1 MPEDSDFKLE
11 KQRQLELQVW
21 RFDYSFSENQWPLF
35 IINFNVFTTTSH
47 FLYGHG
53 IWKLQNKT

>member
-21 RFDYSFSENQWPLF
+21 RFDYSFSEKGLSF

-47 FLYGHG
+47 FL
-53 IWKLQNKT
+53 

>member
-35 IINFNVFTTTSH
+35 CHQFQCVYHYKSFPLWSWN
-47 FLYGHG
+47 LEAA
-53 IWKLQNKT
+53 K

>member
-1 MPEDSDFKLE
+1 MPEDTDIKLE
-11 KQRQLELQVW
+11 KQHQLELQVW
-21 RFDYSFSENQWPLF
+21 SFDYSFSENGLSF